1 MICHEKCNSETAF
14 VDHIN
19 RLHNGRDRE
28 YVMCDDCGAQFRQ
41 KNQLKFVFVFYFAV
55 HYLDLITF
63 IYDAVFFFFKTG
75 YILNRDAE
83 HFEHTNVINVMQNL

>member
-1 MICHEKCNSETAF
+1 MICHEKCNSENAF

-41 KNQLKFVFVFYFAV
+41 KNQLKFVIDFHFAIIFRNIFYIHLYGFS
-55 HYLDLITF
+55 
-63 IYDAVFFFFKTG
+63 FKID
-75 YILNRDAE
+75 YIVNRDAE
-83 HFEHTNVINVMQNL
+83 HFEHLNAINVMPNS